1 MNRLE
6 TPRRMAIAA
15 ALTAAVGLTVFVI
28 VQSKSIVAPAASA
41 PPVVAVAQPERRD
54 LVRTITLPGDL
65 RPYQEARVYAKVSGY
80 LKWISVDR
88 GDRVKAGAAIAALDA
103 PEMER
108 EYRRAKSDMDM
119 KQKVSSRVTAI
130 RAKNRDLIAL
140 EEVEQARTDFEMAK
154 AKRDELDA
162 MMAYTTIRVPFD
174 GVVTARHVHPGA
186 LIQAGTTTQAQASAI
201 VTVVDLS
208 RLRVTVMVS
217 EADVAWISRQT
228 AVRMTI
234 DARAEETYVGTVTRY
249 AAALDPKSRTMP
261 TEIEIDN
268 PNGLLYPGMYA
279 HVSFTLES
287 LTNRMTVPR
296 QAVHLD
302 AEAQQVLIVE
312 DGRVKAVPIR
322 AGYQDATVVEVL
334 DGLNGTEQ
342 VIVQGQNRVRPGDRV
357 IMHPA
362 NE

>member
-1 MNRLE
+1 MKRLE
-6 TPRRMAIAA
+6 TPRQMAFAA
-15 ALTAAVGLTVFVI
+15 ALAAAVSLTVFVL

-41 PPVVAVAQPERRD
+41 PPVVAIAQPERRD

-80 LKWISVDR
+80 LRWISVDR

-108 EYRRAKSDMDM
+108 EYRRAKADMEM
-119 KQKVSSRVTAI
+119 KQKVSSRVTDI
-130 RAKNRDLIAL
+130 RAKNRDLISL
-140 EEVEQARTDFEMAK
+140 EEVEQAQTDFEMAK

-208 RLRVTVMVS
+208 RLRVTVMVPES
-217 EADVAWISRQT
+217 DVAWISRQT
-228 AVRMTI
+228 AVRMTL
-234 DARAEETYVGTVTRY
+234 DARPEEIYAGTVTRY
-249 AAALDPKSRTMP
+249 ATALDPKSRTMP
-261 TEIEIDN
+261 TEIEIGN
-268 PNGLLYPGMYA
+268 LKELLYPGMYA
-279 HVSFTLES
+279 HITLTLES
-287 LTNRMTVPR
+287 LTNRITVPR
-296 QAVHLD
+296 EAVRPNGG
-302 AEAQQVLIVE
+302 APQVLIVE
-312 DGRVKAVPIR
+312 DGRVKAVAIR
-322 AGYQDATVVEVL
+322 AGYQDAGVVEVL
-334 DGLNGTEQ
+334 DGLNGSEQ

-357 IMHPA
+357 TVHPA

>member
-1 MNRLE
+1 
-6 TPRRMAIAA
+6 MAIAA
-15 ALTAAVGLTVFVI
+15 ALAAAVGLTVFVI
-28 VQSKSIVAPAASA
+28 VQSKSVIAPAASA

-80 LKWISVDR
+80 LRWISVDR
-88 GDRVKAGAAIAALDA
+88 GDRVKAGAVIAALDA

-108 EYRRAKSDMDM
+108 EYRRAKADMEM
-119 KQKVSSRVTAI
+119 KQKVSSRVTDI
-130 RAKNRDLIAL
+130 RTNNRDLISL
-140 EEVEQARTDFEMAK
+140 EEVEQAQTDFDMAK

-162 MMAYTTIRVPFD
+162 MIAYTTIRVPFD

-208 RLRVTVMVS
+208 RLRVTVMVPES
-217 EADVAWISRQT
+217 DVAWISRQT
-228 AVRMTI
+228 AVRMTL
-234 DARAEETYVGTVTRY
+234 DARPNEIYAGTVTRY
-249 AAALDPKSRTMP
+249 ATALDPKSRTMP
-261 TEIEIDN
+261 TEIEIGN
-268 PNGLLYPGMYA
+268 PKELLYPGMYA
-279 HVSFTLES
+279 HITLTLES
-287 LTNRMTVPR
+287 LTNRITVPR
-296 QAVHLD
+296 QAMRAD
-302 AEAQQVLIVE
+302 AGTPHVLIVE
-312 DGRVKAVPIR
+312 DSRVKVAPIR

-357 IMHPA
+357 TAHPTD
-362 NE
+362 E